1 MNIVKD
7 AQMLW
12 NKKETTKWKT
22 YQGEV
27 KAVIRS
33 KENAVSMCRRR
44 AFVKTGRYNHKA
56 PRSLQYSTLTDKI
69 VKACAH

>member
-33 KENAVSMCRRR
+33 KENAGS
-44 AFVKTGRYNHKA
+44 GRYNHKA

>member
-27 KAVIRS
+27 MAVIRS
-33 KENAVSMCRRR
+33 KENAGSITVRYTSEGLEP
-44 AFVKTGRYNHKA
+44 AEVKIRT
-56 PRSLQYSTLTDKI
+56 I
-69 VKACAH
+69 

>member
-33 KENAVSMCRRR
+33 KENAGSITVRYTS
-44 AFVKTGRYNHKA
+44 GRYNHKA